1 MYKDITCRYF
11 EKPGLKNT
19 RDTLEAVSRRVSQL
33 GIKTVV
39 VATSSGKTAFEAL
52 DVLGPKTKIVA
63 VTHITGFAKPNFQ
76 ELTEEN
82 RKELESKGVAIFTGQ
97 HAFGGIGR
105 SVRNKFGTY
114 QTDEIIAN
122 ALKTFG
128 QGTKVA
134 IEIAMMAADAGLV
147 RTGEDTICIGG
158 SGKGADTALLLQ
170 PVNTMNFFDLVVK
183 EIICKPA
190 TKQV

>member
-1 MYKDITCRYF
+1 MYKDIICRYF
-11 EKPGLKNT
+11 EKPGFNNT
-19 RDTLEAVSRRVSQL
+19 RDTMEVVSKRASQL
-33 GIKTVV
+33 GIKTIV

-52 DVLGPKTKIVA
+52 DVFDHQIKIVA
-63 VTHITGFAKPNFQ
+63 ITHITGFAKPNFQ
-76 ELTEEN
+76 ELTDEN

-97 HAFGGIGR
+97 HAFSGIGR

-114 QTDEIIAN
+114 QVDEIVAN

-147 RTGEDTICIGG
+147 RTGEDVIAIGG
-158 SGKGADTALLLQ
+158 SGKGADTALVLQ
-170 PVNTMNFFDLVVK
+170 PVNSMNFFDLVVK

-190 TKQV
+190 TK

>member
-1 MYKDITCRYF
+1 MYKDIMCRYF
-11 EKPGLKNT
+11 EEPGFKNT
-19 RDTLEAVSRRVSQL
+19 RDTLEVASKRASQL
-33 GIKTVV
+33 GIKTIV

-52 DVLGPKTKIVA
+52 DVFENQIKIVA

-76 ELTEEN
+76 ELTDEN

-97 HAFGGIGR
+97 HAFSGIGR

-114 QTDEIIAN
+114 QVDEIVAH

-147 RTGEDTICIGG
+147 KTGEDVIAIGG
-158 SGKGADTALLLQ
+158 SGKGADTALVLQ
-170 PVNTMNFFDLVVK
+170 PVNSMNFFDLVVK

-190 TKQV
+190 TK